1 MTELIEAVRARSDKM
16 RATIVTRS
24 FQFEGLIHTPKVGK
38 ESRRLTDTLNNAKN
52 FIAITNV
59 IITNRMNGAKDPNPR
74 GLLHV
79 SMDAIEYIEPHFD
92 EDEQSK

>member
-16 RATIVTRS
+16 KATVVTRS

-52 FIAITNV
+52 FLALTNV
-59 IITNRMNGAKDPNPR
+59 TITNRMNGAKDPNPR
-74 GLLHV
+74 TLLHICME
-79 SMDAIEYIEPHFD
+79 SIEYVEPHFD
-92 EDEQSK
+92 DDDK